1 MENWARRLSTI
12 LKELANS
19 GVLTKLFQSGW
30 LMTFYWLRTLAL
42 KLFISES
49 AYLKRYR
56 EAKLKLIFLAKY
68 RPT

>member
-19 GVLTKLFQSGW
+19 GVLMKLFQSGW

-42 KLFISES
+42 KLFNSES
-49 AYLKRYR
+49 AYLKRYS
-56 EAKLKLIFLAKY
+56 EAKL
-68 RPT
+68 